1 MIEKSRLKIISYV
14 IILFILSLLVLLI
27 INKNFELVFYIVEI
41 AVLTLIVIFYHKH
54 LYLTRNILFGLFLF
68 AALHILGVY
77 IYIGDVRLYDFWIIS
92 NILKYDNIVHF
103 IGSFVAAL
111 IAYNLLFPYIDDKI
125 KMKGIYLTLL
135 LILIVSGVGAF
146 NEILELVGVIFFN
159 AAKDVGGYMNNAF
172 DLVFNLLGVLAASI
186 YLVYY
191 YKKDKK

>member
-159 AAKDVGGYMNNAF
+159 AAKDVGGYMNNEF